1 MEQDVRIAPVGLT
14 GTLALP
20 TGFRAIVLFAHGC
33 RSSRGSPRNRH
44 VATALRS
51 AGFGTLLFDML
62 TTDEVQDRAKV
73 FDTHL
78 LAERV
83 LLATQFL
90 CDHPTVD
97 GRPIG
102 YFGAAT
108 GSAAALVAAARAAE
122 HHHIRAVVS
131 RGGRP
136 DLAEVWLEGVAAPT
150 LLIVGGEDHTVLE
163 LNQQALK
170 TLHCVKALDIVP
182 GAGHLFEEPGALDA
196 VAESAVA
203 WFSTHLTP

>member
-1 MEQDVRIAPVGLT
+1 MEQDVRIASAGLA
-14 GTLALP
+14 GRLSLP
-20 TGFRAIVLFAHGC
+20 PGSGAVVLFAHGS
-33 RSSRGSPRNRH
+33 RSGRDSPRNRH
-44 VATALRS
+44 VAAALRK

-62 TTDEVQDRAKV
+62 TPEEAQDRANV

-90 CDHPTVD
+90 CDHPDVD

-102 YFGAAT
+102 YFGAAS
-108 GSAAALVAAARAAE
+108 GAAAALVAAARAAE
-122 HHHIRAVVS
+122 HHHVHAVVS

-136 DLAEVWLEGVAAPT
+136 DLAEVWLDGVAAPT
-150 LLIVGGEDHTVLE
+150 LLIVGGDDHAVLE
-163 LNQQALK
+163 LNRQAFEA
-170 TLHCVKALDIVP
+170 LHCVKALDIVP

-196 VAESAVA
+196 VAESAAA
-203 WFSTHLTP
+203 WFATHLTP

>member
-1 MEQDVRIAPVGLT
+1 MEQDVRIASAELA
-14 GTLALP
+14 GTLVLP
-20 TGFRAIVLFAHGC
+20 PGFRAVVLFVHGN
-33 RSSRGSPRNRH
+33 RSGRNSPRNRH
-44 VATALRS
+44 VAEVLRR

-62 TTDEVQDRAKV
+62 TEAEAQDRANA

-90 CDHPTVD
+90 CDLPEVE

-108 GSAAALVAAARAAE
+108 GAAAALIAAARAAE
-122 HHHIRAVVS
+122 HHHVHAVVS

-136 DLAEVWLEGVAAPT
+136 DLAEVWLDGVAAPT

-163 LNQQALK
+163 LNRQALNA
-170 TLHCVKALDIVP
+170 LHCVKALEIVP
-182 GAGHLFEEPGALDA
+182 GAGHLFEEPRALDA

>member
-1 MEQDVRIAPVGLT
+1 MEQDVRIESVGLA
-14 GTLALP
+14 GRLSLP
-20 TGFRAIVLFAHGC
+20 PEFRAVVLFAHGS
-33 RSSRGSPRNRH
+33 RSDRNSPRNRH
-44 VATALRS
+44 VAAALRN

-62 TTDEVQDRAKV
+62 TPEEAKDPANV

-90 CDHPTVD
+90 CDHPQVA

-108 GSAAALVAAARAAE
+108 GAAAALVAAARAAE
-122 HHHIRAVVS
+122 HHHVHAVVS

-136 DLAEVWLEGVAAPT
+136 DLAEVWLDGVAAPT

-163 LNQQALK
+163 LNRQALD
-170 TLHCVKALDIVP
+170 TLHGIKALEIVP

-196 VAESAVA
+196 VSESAAA
-203 WFSTHLTP
+203 WFATHLTP